1 MKKIVA
7 VIGDSVIE
15 KKSLKYKIAYEVGQ
29 ALIDNGYR
37 IQTGGMG
44 GVMKATFEG
53 AHSSKKYQDGDTI
66 SILPSFNK
74 TISNGLGDILI
85 ATGLDIGRNVLDVN
99 ADFVVVIGG
108 GAGTMAEIASA
119 WSLFRPI
126 VAFDNVEGWSQKVAG
141 TKIDHRKRY
150 DFDDKVFAVSS
161 VEQMIAVINSKIGL
175 YTRYHQGIGKSHD

>member
-7 VIGDSVIE
+7 VIGDSVID
-15 KKSLKYKIAYEVGQ
+15 KDSLKHKIAYDVGK
-29 ALIDNGYR
+29 ALIDHGYR

-44 GVMKATFEG
+44 GIMKATFEG
-53 AHSSKKYQDGDTI
+53 ARASKKYCEGDTI
-66 SILPSFNK
+66 SILPSFDK
-74 TISNGLGDILI
+74 TNSNGLGDIVI

-126 VAFDNVEGWSQKVAG
+126 VAFDNVEGWSQRVAG

-150 DFDDKVFAVSS
+150 DFEDQVFAVST
-161 VEQMIAVINSKIGL
+161 VEAMIEIIQSKMDL
-175 YTRYHQGIGKSHD
+175 YTRYHQGIGKPHD